1 MVIDLV
7 EILLGEKEEIEI
19 SPCFHREE
27 SSRLCILI
35 DKGELNIAK
44 EGARSISGKDQISI
58 GASLDVGS
66 LALFDEVNSI
76 QRITLHE
83 YIVAFAGFDWLELRS
98 QGCHKSS
105 RLILEVLDSV
115 ELVCVH
121 YIRELDTQLRW

>member
-58 GASLDVGS
+58 GAALDVGS

-76 QRITLHE
+76 Q
-83 YIVAFAGFDWLELRS
+83 
-98 QGCHKSS
+98 
-105 RLILEVLDSV
+105 
-115 ELVCVH
+115 
-121 YIRELDTQLRW
+121 

>member
-7 EILLGEKEEIEI
+7 EILLREEEQIEI
-19 SPCFHREE
+19 SPCFYCEE

-58 GASLDVGS
+58 GAALDVGS

-76 QRITLHE
+76 Q
-83 YIVAFAGFDWLELRS
+83 
-98 QGCHKSS
+98 
-105 RLILEVLDSV
+105 
-115 ELVCVH
+115 
-121 YIRELDTQLRW
+121 